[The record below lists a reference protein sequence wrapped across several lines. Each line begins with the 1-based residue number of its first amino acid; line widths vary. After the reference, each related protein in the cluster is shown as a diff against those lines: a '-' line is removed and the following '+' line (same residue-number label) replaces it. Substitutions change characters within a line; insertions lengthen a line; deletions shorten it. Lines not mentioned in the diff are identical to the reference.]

1 MNLLEKA
8 ILLAVQAHAGQL
20 DKSGQPYIRHPLR
33 LMTQMDTEKAQL
45 VALLHDVLE
54 DTPTTLNDLR
64 QLGLPEDVLTAIQL
78 LTHDKANEPYEVYVR
93 RLKVNPL
100 ARQVKLA
107 DLQDNMNIRRLSQV
121 TTKDSE
127 RLNKY
132 LWAWHFL
139 TNDAEQQP
147 K

>member
-1 MNLLEKA
+1 MNILEKA

-20 DKSGQPYIRHPLR
+20 DKAGQPYISHPLR
-33 LMTQMDTEKAQL
+33 LMTQMDSEKAQL

-54 DTPTTLNDLR
+54 DTPTTLNDLQ

-78 LTHDKANEPYEVYVR
+78 LTHDKANEPYKVYVR
-93 RLKVNPL
+93 RLKANPL

-121 TTKDSE
+121 TTKDGE

-139 TNDAEQQP
+139 ANHEEE
-147 K
+147 